1 VSDPPCRI
9 SPWPSLTLSV
19 GIGSAAAAFSEPY
32 PQAAGKIMLG
42 FLCFGAA
49 LIQFGPTGDGWTYM
63 GESGSLRLRAKTT
76 VFGALGNGIV
86 GVVYNV
92 AIPYMLTG
100 NAFGVKGSCF
110 WLVQARSPHSLANIF
125 IQVCRLGGRLHCHHL
140 LLHSRLHWK
149 VLRADRRVV
158 RPKDSCAKVP
168 DYRVHG

>member
-1 VSDPPCRI
+1 
-9 SPWPSLTLSV
+9 
-19 GIGSAAAAFSEPY
+19 
-32 PQAAGKIMLG
+32 MLG

-49 LIQFGPTGDGWTYM
+49 SIQFGPTGVGWTYM

-110 WLVQARSPHSLANIF
+110 WSVQTRVALHSLTASFRFAGWAVVCIVLTFFF
-125 IQVCRLGGRLHCHHL
+125 I
-140 LLHSRLHWK
+140 
-149 VLRADRRVV
+149 
-158 RPKDSCAKVP
+158 P
-168 DYRVHG
+168 DYTGRSYAQIDELFVRKIPARKFRTTECTGDYGRDILHQHQEVEPDKQ